1 MKKII
6 SIALVL
12 LLAAGFCFAN
22 EERKVIITGTIEDG
36 DTETP
41 DGVNDPGDVVVDGPI
56 KIVARII
63 TSKNNDGVAPDGES
77 WPEDGVPFTNSQT
90 SFTADLTHELPKE
103 GSVDDA
109 SIDSFTVVYGAY
121 GNVSAANAANYVTI
135 KTSDSGWMLGGEKA
149 DGQMKLNVDN
159 SPYGSDSDIMYGT
172 TGDNSGDIK
181 VVTKGGDTAGTLYIV
196 GYTKVTWSKADSVS
210 TPTAGSYSATI
221 TFTFD
226 AS

>member
-12 LLAAGFCFAN
+12 LLAAGFCFAAPVTRIVN
-22 EERKVIITGTIEDG
+22 ITGTIEDG

-63 TSKNNDGVAPDGES
+63 TSTNTEAPAGKTWPSDGIA
-77 WPEDGVPFTNSQT
+77 FTVSKT
-90 SFTADLTHELPKE
+90 GFTADLTHELNDSK
-103 GSVDDA
+103 
-109 SIDSFTVVYGAY
+109 IDSFTVVYGAY
-121 GNVSAANAANYVTI
+121 GNVSADNVAKTSVTI
-135 KTSDSGWMLGGEKA
+135 SAASDGWELGGSPA
-149 DGQMKLNVDN
+149 GDQMKLEVSSTPDGE
-159 SPYGSDSDIMYGT
+159 STDIMYGT

-181 VVTKGGDTAGTLYIV
+181 VVTNGGDTAGTLYIV
-196 GYTKVTWSKADSVS
+196 GNTKVTWGKADDIS
-210 TPTAGSYSATI
+210 TPAAGEYTATI
-221 TFTFD
+221 TFTFT